1 MKKVP
6 KAMTK
11 KLVKEVM
18 EEYDENEDDAYSRIR
33 FETGLG
39 KDETVRIKIGREP
52 MPFPVYQLACIV
64 LLDEDPGKF

>member
-18 EEYDENEDDAYSRIR
+18 EEYDENEDDAY
-33 FETGLG
+33 
-39 KDETVRIKIGREP
+39 
-52 MPFPVYQLACIV
+52 
-64 LLDEDPGKF
+64 

>member
-18 EEYDENEDDAYSRIR
+18 EEYDENENDAYSRIQ
-33 FETGLG
+33 FETGMR
-39 KDETVRIKIGREP
+39 KDEIAKIKIGHET
-52 MPFPVYQLACIV
+52 MLFSVYRLAYIV